1 MAYEAGIESDFKIEL
16 TVNNKKVGLK
26 SFVQGV
32 FVNVILGMVKTLK
45 NVDEPEDIVVKIQRG
60 DTFKNEKTVFTRR

>member
-1 MAYEAGIESDFKIEL
+1 MAHEAGIESDFKIEL

-26 SFVQGV
+26 SFVRGV

-45 NVDEPEDIVVKIQRG
+45 NVDEPEDIVVKIQR
-60 DTFKNEKTVFTRR
+60 NR

>member
-1 MAYEAGIESDFKIEL
+1 MAHEAGVESDFKIEL

-45 NVDEPEDIVVKIQRG
+45 NVDEPEDIVVKIQR
-60 DTFKNEKTVFTRR
+60 NR

>member
-1 MAYEAGIESDFKIEL
+1 MAHEAGIESDFKIEL

-45 NVDEPEDIVVKIQRG
+45 NVDEPEDIVVKIQR
-60 DTFKNEKTVFTRR
+60 NR

>member
-1 MAYEAGIESDFKIEL
+1 MAYEAGIKSDFKIEL